1 MSRSRPVALFLWLF
15 AFWSVL
21 SYRIDPVFIVLG
33 IGSAA
38 LVTWYAI
45 PILTE
50 VLGPPGTTPK
60 VSVLPLVSYLGW
72 LITRIPSAAIDV
84 AMSILI
90 PSRAP
95 RPGVVRFTTGLYSPA
110 ARTLL
115 ANSITLVPGTMTL
128 SVDGGE
134 FVVHALNPRSVRDL
148 ANAETQRRIA
158 RIFNIPADEPPAMR
172 WDPLRTELPEEP

>member
-1 MSRSRPVALFLWLF
+1 MTRTRPLVLFVALL
-15 AFWSVL
+15 AFWSML
-21 SYRIDPVFIVLG
+21 SYRIDPVFLVLG
-33 IGSAA
+33 VGSSA
-38 LVTWYAI
+38 LVTRFAT

-50 VLGPPGTTPK
+50 VLGSPENTPK
-60 VSVLPLVSYLGW
+60 VSLFRLMTYLGW
-72 LITRIPSAAIDV
+72 LVTRIPPAALDV
-84 AMSILI
+84 AASILL

-95 RPGVVRFTTGLYSPA
+95 RPGVVRFTTQLYSPA

-128 SVDGGE
+128 SVDGGN

-158 RIFNIPADEPPAMR
+158 RIFNVPADEPPVMR
-172 WDPLRTELPEEP
+172 WDPLRTALPEEP

>member
-1 MSRSRPVALFLWLF
+1 MSRSRPVVLFLALFG
-15 AFWSVL
+15 FWSVL
-21 SYRIDPVFIVLG
+21 SYRLDPIFIVLG

-38 LVTWYAI
+38 LVTRYAI

-50 VLGPPGTTPK
+50 VLGPPETTPR
-60 VSVLPLVSYLGW
+60 VSTLRLLTYLAWLV
-72 LITRIPSAAIDV
+72 TRIPPAAIDV
-84 AMSILI
+84 AASILI

-148 ANAETQRRIA
+148 ASAETQRRIA
-158 RIFNIPADEPPAMR
+158 RIFNIPPDEPPVMR